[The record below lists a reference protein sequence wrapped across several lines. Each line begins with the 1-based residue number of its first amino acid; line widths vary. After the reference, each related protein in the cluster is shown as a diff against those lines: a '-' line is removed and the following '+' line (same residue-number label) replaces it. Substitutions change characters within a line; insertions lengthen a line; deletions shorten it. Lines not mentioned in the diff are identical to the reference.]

1 MSHGQNPL
9 GTPIPQSDHEDNPT
23 VPLSQ
28 LLGRGTRDTLSE
40 NPEKMEHPLGQHSP
54 HTRALPYGL
63 ILSTLCE
70 RCPTHVEPA
79 RWEQATKDGQRF
91 LIQWGERAEAL
102 GWTARDLFGLHEVPT
117 KPHATYQR
125 LSRYDCTGLIWFLQG
140 CPVVALTQATATGT
154 ITTYRKHRFCAAAD
168 TLHEKEDA

>member
-1 MSHGQNPL
+1 
-9 GTPIPQSDHEDNPT
+9 
-23 VPLSQ
+23 
-28 LLGRGTRDTLSE
+28 
-40 NPEKMEHPLGQHSP
+40 MEHPLGQHSP